1 MSLIA
6 HSLVTKGILGE
17 SLGTKGF
24 ILISLEQDDI
34 PISDGIFFSPNSTQY
49 NAPKDAKK
57 WIKVKFNYD
66 EKTWEQTLLIDNDV
80 KVEMQNIKID

>member
-34 PISDGIFFSPNSTQY
+34 PISDGIFFSPNGTQY